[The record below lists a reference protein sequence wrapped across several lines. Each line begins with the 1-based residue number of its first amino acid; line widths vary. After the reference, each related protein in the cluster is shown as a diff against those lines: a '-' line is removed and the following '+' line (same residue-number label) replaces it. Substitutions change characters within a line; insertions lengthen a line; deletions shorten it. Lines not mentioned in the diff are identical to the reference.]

1 MPSHQKNTR
10 EDDIKLQESV
20 LVSFNTTELAI
31 PQWMSYLERQ
41 LLNSTKMRW
50 QLIPNATISD
60 FLISKNI
67 LNEEHFSSKSAEQQL
82 HKNSIY
88 NLDLKQ

>member
-1 MPSHQKNTR
+1 MSSHQKNTR

-50 QLIPNATISD
+50 QLIPNTTISD
-60 FLISKNI
+60 FLIFKNI
-67 LNEEHFSSKSAEQQL
+67 LNEEHFSSKSAEQQ
-82 HKNSIY
+82 
-88 NLDLKQ
+88 

>member
-1 MPSHQKNTR
+1 MSSHQKNTR

-50 QLIPNATISD
+50 QLIPSTTISD
-60 FLISKNI
+60 FLIFKNI
-67 LNEEHFSSKSAEQQL
+67 LNEEHFSSKSAEQQ
-82 HKNSIY
+82 
-88 NLDLKQ
+88 